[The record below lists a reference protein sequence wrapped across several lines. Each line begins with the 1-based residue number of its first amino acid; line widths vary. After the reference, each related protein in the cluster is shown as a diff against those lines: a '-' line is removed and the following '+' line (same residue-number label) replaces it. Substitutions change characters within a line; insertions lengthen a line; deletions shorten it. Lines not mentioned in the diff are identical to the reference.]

1 MINLAALREFM
12 LKLGPYFMVAVLPGG
27 FLLAPL
33 LYAYQRRQLAVRRT
47 TFSAHHRTDGLDA
60 ADRK

>member
-12 LKLGPYFMVAVLPGG
+12 LKLGPYFILAVLPGG

-33 LYAYQRRQLAVRRT
+33 LYAYQRRQLAARRA
-47 TFSAHHRTDGLDA
+47 TFSAHHRPDGLDA
-60 ADRK
+60 VDRE